1 MIKKSDNK
9 NKIKYITASVASTVS
24 ITIHFLAMPS
34 ASSAIAD
41 VWASS
46 DADYTFITTSD
57 WHTCQQIGAAYQEVY
72 AFETTSFYINICQKD
87 QDYFYSG
94 EAKQN
99 NHNSIF
105 IPAYPLEDNRGFQA
119 ENGNVSYVVILPFD
133 NQNSSESSREPEEAI
148 LTIKRNGQLVSVQS
162 SLTKYCHQS
171 NAIADKLKLN
181 PQSYSQLATIPLQQ
195 DVGWDLSSTNSS
207 ELLHTNLFHSNSH
220 FDFYRI
226 GGELYRLTTC
236 N

>member
-1 MIKKSDNK
+1 MIEKSVNK

-24 ITIHFLAMPS
+24 ITIHFL
-34 ASSAIAD
+34 AIAD

-72 AFETTSFYINICQKD
+72 AFETTSFYINICQKER
-87 QDYFYSG
+87 DYFYSG

-119 ENGNVSYVVILPFD
+119 ENGNVDYVVILPFD
-133 NQNSSESSREPEEAI
+133 NHNSSKSSREPEEAI

-171 NAIADKLKLN
+171 KKAIADKLKLN
-181 PQSYSQLATIPLQQ
+181 PQSYNQLATLPLQ
-195 DVGWDLSSTNSS
+195 DIGWDLSSTNPS
-207 ELLHTNLFHSNSH
+207 ELLPTELFHSNAH

>member
-9 NKIKYITASVASTVS
+9 NKLKYITASVASTIT
-24 ITIHFLAMPS
+24 ITIHFL
-34 ASSAIAD
+34 AIAD

-57 WHTCQQIGAAYQEVY
+57 WHTCQQIGTAYQEVY

-94 EAKQN
+94 EAKQS

-119 ENGNVSYVVILPFD
+119 ENGNVDYVVILPFD
-133 NQNSSESSREPEEAI
+133 NQNSLESSAREPEEAI

-171 NAIADKLKLN
+171 KKAIADKLKLN
-181 PQSYSQLATIPLQQ
+181 PQSYNQLATIPLQE
-195 DVGWDLSSTNSS
+195 VAWDFSSTNPRQ
-207 ELLHTNLFHSNSH
+207 LLPTELFHSNSH
-220 FDFYRI
+220 FEFYRI